1 MKKITAAIFDLD
13 GTLLDSMP
21 MWMTCAERYISS
33 LGMEAEPALGE
44 KLFSMNMKEGADY
57 LRKNYKLTF
66 SDEEIF
72 SGINSILAKSYK
84 EEVQFK
90 DGAEAFLSKLKNS
103 GTKIALCTNTDR
115 VLFSPALKRLD
126 AEKYFD
132 FIFTTSEMG
141 MSKQHE
147 ETFLSVCDALGTA
160 KDETWV
166 FEDALYSIKTAFQA
180 GLKTC
185 GIYDETSKSDIAQIK
200 NFSTVYCKNYEE
212 VQKYFFG

>member
-21 MWMTCAERYISS
+21 MWMTCAERYISF
-33 LGMEAEPALGE
+33 LGMEAETALGE

-72 SGINSILAKSYK
+72 SGINSILAKSYR

-147 ETFLSVCDALGTA
+147 ETFLSVCDALETT
-160 KDETWV
+160 KEETWV
-166 FEDALYSIKTAFQA
+166 FEDALYSIKAAFQA

-185 GIYDETSKSDIAQIK
+185 GIYDETSKSDIAQIR

-212 VQKYFFG
+212 AQKYFFG

>member
-33 LGMEAEPALGE
+33 LGMEAEAALGE
-44 KLFSMNMKEGADY
+44 TLFSMNMKEGADY

-103 GTKIALCTNTDR
+103 VRN
-115 VLFSPALKRLD
+115 F
-126 AEKYFD
+126 
-132 FIFTTSEMG
+132 M
-141 MSKQHE
+141 
-147 ETFLSVCDALGTA
+147 FLLS
-160 KDETWV
+160 
-166 FEDALYSIKTAFQA
+166 
-180 GLKTC
+180 
-185 GIYDETSKSDIAQIK
+185 
-200 NFSTVYCKNYEE
+200 
-212 VQKYFFG
+212 

>member
-1 MKKITAAIFDLD
+1 M
-13 GTLLDSMP
+13 
-21 MWMTCAERYISS
+21 
-33 LGMEAEPALGE
+33 
-44 KLFSMNMKEGADY
+44 
-57 LRKNYKLTF
+57 
-66 SDEEIF
+66 
-72 SGINSILAKSYK
+72 
-84 EEVQFK
+84 
-90 DGAEAFLSKLKNS
+90 
-103 GTKIALCTNTDR
+103 
-115 VLFSPALKRLD
+115 FSPALKRLD

-141 MSKQHE
+141 MSKQHV
-147 ETFLSVCDALGTA
+147 ETFLSVCDALGTR
-160 KDETWV
+160 KEESWV

>member
-33 LGMEAEPALGE
+33 LGMEAEAALGE

-57 LRKNYKLTF
+57 LRNNYKLTF

-72 SGINSILAKSYK
+72 SGINSILAKSYR

-115 VLFSPALKRLD
+115 VLFSLALKRLD

-141 MSKQHE
+141 MSKQHA
-147 ETFLSVCDALGTA
+147 ETFLSVCDALETA
-160 KDETWV
+160 KEETWV

-180 GLKTC
+180 DLKTC
-185 GIYDETSKSDIAQIK
+185 GIYDETSKSDIAQIR
-200 NFSTVYCKNYEE
+200 NFSTVYCKNFEE